1 MNHPLLF
8 FGFIGL
14 LLALPTLLVEKSLKR
29 LALAF
34 LATTFG
40 ILLPL
45 IVFFF
50 SAFLVPEW
58 KGACAHGW
66 WDCFHLGKLALTPF
80 VLWATIALYLVEVCQ
95 IRPPKPGSLTIALFL
110 GGVVAGG
117 CFLYGV
123 MTTGTE
129 SRRLEYFFLVPL
141 YTAIWYG
148 LRWFQSHR
156 QNPLRLIW
164 YLLSLLGTVPFWI
177 AGLIWSRHIF
187 AGLPNQA
194 PECFV
199 VTAANQGHQEI
210 VGPFVLTTHRGQARI
225 ANRQLVRLWA
235 FEQLWQKQSP
245 RSHGWFRRSYNRTGP
260 TLARQINSPWRADVT
275 YLALKPLEWL
285 ALSITKLA
293 PPIICSATAP
303 LREKL

>member
-14 LLALPTLLVEKSLKR
+14 LLALPTLLVEKSFKR

-45 IVFFF
+45 MVFFF

-58 KGACAHGW
+58 KGACQHGW
-66 WDCFHLGKLALTPF
+66 WDCFHLGKLALTAF

-95 IRPPKPGSLTIALFL
+95 IRPPKSGALTSALFL
-110 GGVVAGG
+110 GSVVAAS

-123 MTTGTE
+123 ITASAEWHRLQYYLMVPFYTT
-129 SRRLEYFFLVPL
+129 
-141 YTAIWYG
+141 IWYG

-164 YLLSLLGTVPFWI
+164 YVLSLLGTVPFWI
-177 AGLIWSRHIF
+177 AGIIWSRHIF

-199 VTAANQGHQEI
+199 VTAANQGHPEI
-210 VGPFVLTTHRGQARI
+210 VGPFVSTTHRGQSRTV
-225 ANRQLVRLWA
+225 NRQLVRLWA

-245 RSHGWFRRSYNRTGP
+245 RSHGWFRRNYNRVGP
-260 TLARQINSPWRADVT
+260 TLARQINSPWRADVV
-275 YLALKPLEWL
+275 YLVLKPLEWL
-285 ALSITKLA
+285 AFSIAKLA
-293 PPIICSATAP
+293 SPPICSATAQ